1 MYHTSNPIFRD
12 SILKHGLLPKI
23 GEQRCFGNELLPA
36 AIFLSE
42 LKPFYSCYDD
52 DIYEVN
58 IDKEKLLI
66 DNVIDDAYYTLEA
79 IDISLIKLIYSGTG
93 ECIE

>member
-23 GEQRCFGNELLPA
+23 GEQRCFGNELLPPT
-36 AIFLSE
+36 IFLSLLE
-42 LKPFYSCYDD
+42 PFNSCYDD
-52 DIYEVN
+52 DVYEVD

-66 DNVIDDAYYTLEA
+66 DNAMSDAYYTLEA
-79 IDISLIKLIYSGTG
+79 IDVSLIKLIHLGTG
-93 ECIE
+93 VFIG